1 MAPGSDRL
9 KRASSQSTNELS
21 SSVLVS
27 YGSPSGSSAS
37 AEFSSASL
45 GDHSIL
51 LKRKNTS
58 RPRRDVISN
67 DYLSEK
73 SDSHASRRPFFARLK
88 STLAVLF

>member
-1 MAPGSDRL
+1 MVPGSDQL
-9 KRASSQSTNELS
+9 KRASSQPTNELS
-21 SSVLVS
+21 SSFLVS
-27 YGSPSGSSAS
+27 YGSPSGSSAN

-58 RPRRDVISN
+58 RPRRDIINS
-67 DYLSEK
+67 DYLSDK